1 MDKLSHS
8 QLAWRVAQDIH
19 DGAYVNLGIG
29 LPELV
34 AQHPRPGHTI
44 IFHSENGVLNFGEAP
59 PENQRD
65 WDLIN
70 AGKKPITIN
79 PGASFFDHAHSFA
92 MVRGGHLDLAVLGAF
107 QVACNGDL
115 ANWRTERNAVP
126 AVGGA
131 MDLVCGTKRVVVIT
145 EHLTKDGAPKLVEQ
159 CSFPLTGIR
168 CVSRV
173 YTNLAVIDVVES
185 RFVLREKLP
194 SMTIEDLQRRT
205 GAPLELDG
213 PVDDLVAPPD

>member
-1 MDKLSHS
+1 M
-8 QLAWRVAQDIH
+8 
-19 DGAYVNLGIG
+19 
-29 LPELV
+29 
-34 AQHPRPGHTI
+34 
-44 IFHSENGVLNFGEAP
+44 
-59 PENQRD
+59 
-65 WDLIN
+65 
-70 AGKKPITIN
+70 
-79 PGASFFDHAHSFA
+79 
-92 MVRGGHLDLAVLGAF
+92 
-107 QVACNGDL
+107 
-115 ANWRTERNAVP
+115 P